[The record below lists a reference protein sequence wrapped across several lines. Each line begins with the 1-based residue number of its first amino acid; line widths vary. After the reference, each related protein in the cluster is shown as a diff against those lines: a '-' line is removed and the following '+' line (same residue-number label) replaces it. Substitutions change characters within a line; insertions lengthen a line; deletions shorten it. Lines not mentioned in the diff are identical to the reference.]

1 MPVLVLLT
9 YRIGRLMAAPAG
21 VATAA
26 AVVIATTPLLL
37 AVGGSIQN
45 DYLCFVLI
53 AACLVIGMRLLRRP
67 DASLAVHLA
76 LGVVAGLAILTKV
89 VALALIPALVL
100 GYLLHRASLRTRL
113 GWALAAGLGV
123 VATSGW
129 WFVRN
134 VLAYGD
140 LTGVN
145 GMARMGIVFPP
156 LRWTGP
162 SDITAWFGNI
172 VSYVYIPVEYYR
184 NVLRSPAPLRVAAV
198 VLAALTVLVLV
209 VQAVHVARQRP
220 GARSWLSDPARA
232 FALATLVFAVLGW
245 VAFSVGFFN
254 GAPRLAFHAAPVAAV
269 VFAAATQRR
278 PYVLLAVAT
287 VAAFLVA
294 DVWLV
299 TQAAQ
304 ATGFP
309 VFH

>member
-1 MPVLVLLT
+1 M
-9 YRIGRLMAAPAG
+9 
-21 VATAA
+21 
-26 AVVIATTPLLL
+26 IATTPLLL

-53 AACLVIGMRLLRRP
+53 AACLVIGMRLLLRP
-67 DASLAVHLA
+67 DSSWAAHLA
-76 LGVVAGLAILTKV
+76 LGVVVGLAILTKV

-100 GYLLHRASLRTRL
+100 GYLLHRAALRTRL
-113 GWALAAGLGV
+113 GWAVAAGLGV
-123 VATSGW
+123 AATSGW

-134 VLAYGD
+134 LLVYGD
-140 LTGVN
+140 LTGAN

-156 LRWTGP
+156 LRWTGLG
-162 SDITAWFGNI
+162 DVAAWFGNI

-184 NVLRSPAPLRVAAV
+184 NVLRSPTPLRVTAV

-209 VQAVHVARQRP
+209 VQAVRAVRDRP
-220 GARSWLSDPARA
+220 AAQWWLGEPARA
-232 FALATLVFAVLGW
+232 YALATLVFAVVGW
-245 VAFSVGFFN
+245 VVFSVAFFN

-278 PYVLLAVAT
+278 PYVLLAAAT

-299 TQAAQ
+299 AQAAQ

-309 VFH
+309 VFGGGAPTTAP